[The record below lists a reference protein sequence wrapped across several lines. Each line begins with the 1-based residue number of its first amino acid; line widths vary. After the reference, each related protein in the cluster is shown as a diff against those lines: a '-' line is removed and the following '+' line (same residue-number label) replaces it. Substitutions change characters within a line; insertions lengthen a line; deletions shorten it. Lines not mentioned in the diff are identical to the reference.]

1 MNTGSLIQLVVLLLL
16 LALSA
21 FFSSAETSMTSM
33 NQMRLRTLVA
43 EGNKKAAVLSKVLE
57 QYGKM
62 LSAVLIGNNIV
73 NISASA
79 LATTFT
85 ISVFGNYLVGIA
97 TGILTVIIL
106 VFGEIVPK
114 TWASLHSEKV
124 ALAYASLIYGL
135 MVVFTPLIWIMDLFS
150 NAIFHILR
158 IDKTSSKNPITEN
171 ELKTIID
178 VSHEGGIIETE
189 ERAMINNVF
198 DFSDALAKDI
208 MIPRI
213 NMTAVNVT
221 ASYGELFSIFK
232 ESMYTR
238 IPVYENDTDN
248 IIGIVNIKDLLLIEN
263 TEAFCIR
270 DVLREAYYTYEYK
283 KTADLLFEMRESAS
297 NMALVLNEYG
307 ACEGLI
313 TLEDLLEEI
322 VGEIRDEYD
331 EDEELLI
338 QEIAEGEYL
347 VAGEMKLDDINASLG
362 TNLFSEDYDSIG
374 GIVIEKLDRLP
385 IEKESVEIADGII
398 LQVEKINKNKIE
410 QIFMKLPERTI
421 TEVIDNPE
429 EDNVEKKE
437 VSNE

>member
-1 MNTGSLIQLVVLLLL
+1 MNTGSLIQLVVLLIL

-43 EGNKKAAVLSKVLE
+43 EGNKRAIVLSKVLD

-85 ISVFGNYLVGIA
+85 ISLFGNYFVGIA

-124 ALAYASLIYGL
+124 ALAYASLVYGL

-150 NAIFHILR
+150 NVIFHLLR
-158 IDKTSSKNPITEN
+158 IDKTSSKNSITEN
-171 ELKTIID
+171 ELKTILD

-189 ERAMINNVF
+189 ERAMIYNVF

-221 ASYGELFSIFK
+221 ASYQELFSIFK

-238 IPVYENDTDN
+238 IPVFENDMDN
-248 IIGIVNIKDLLLIEN
+248 IIGIVNIKDLLFIEN
-263 TEAFCIR
+263 YENFCIR
-270 DVLREAYYTYEYK
+270 DILRDAYYTYEYK
-283 KTADLLFEMRESAS
+283 KTPDLLFEMRESAS
-297 NMALVLNEYG
+297 TMALVLNEYG

-331 EDEELLI
+331 DDEELFI
-338 QEIAEGEYL
+338 QEIAEREYL
-347 VAGEMKLDDINASLG
+347 VAGDMKLDDINVALG

-374 GIVIEKLDRLP
+374 GIVIEQLDRLP
-385 IEKESVEIADGII
+385 VEKESVEIADGII

-410 QIFMKLPERTI
+410 QIYMKLPEINLPDSNDI
-421 TEVIDNPE
+421 TGEDIDM
-429 EDNVEKKE
+429 EKE
-437 VSNE
+437 TSNE